1 MFNFSFNLSTYS
13 ADNADGLIVYVN
25 LINPFSYDY
34 TKQEEQLN
42 EFVNRMFLNA
52 TNINANV
59 KEGLSNFRKY
69 LKETKMCEESYLKKL
84 DKIIECSSEI
94 LALKSKIGNI
104 DVTTLIPQE
113 EKPTVKAPQKTLGT
127 MPRTS
132 TKATFMPIKAETST
146 MR

>member
-1 MFNFSFNLSTYS
+1 MFE
-13 ADNADGLIVYVN
+13 
-25 LINPFSYDY
+25 
-34 TKQEEQLN
+34 EEQLN

-113 EKPTVKAPQKTLGT
+113 EKPTVKAPQKNLGT

-132 TKATFMPIKAETST
+132 TTRKKTTSNVCGGST
-146 MR
+146 PSYSNICLNTSSSYSSSCGGGSSYSSRC

>member
-1 MFNFSFNLSTYS
+1 MFE
-13 ADNADGLIVYVN
+13 
-25 LINPFSYDY
+25 
-34 TKQEEQLN
+34 EEQLN
-42 EFVNRMFLNA
+42 EFVNRMFDNA
-52 TNINANV
+52 NNANSNV

-94 LALKSKIGNI
+94 LALKRKIGNI

-132 TKATFMPIKAETST
+132 TTRKKTTSNVCGGST
-146 MR
+146 PSYSNTCSNSSSSYSSSCGGGSSYSNRC